1 MVLTRFT
8 KSSVNYFTNI
18 INLHGSLEKYFGITN
33 ENGIEFKT
41 KINIEPLD
49 WVNRFNEPNQF
60 EINLDIIII
69 YNYKNKIYK
78 NKIYKFN
85 NLPLEINSLIA
96 DYYKPNYIHIKI
108 QIKSP
113 GTYPFNPPIWKFI
126 GVKHSLKMNLYEYY
140 KYIVD
145 SHNKIMKHSWS
156 PCITIDRD
164 ILYFISKINNF
175 EYIFNY
181 EE

>member
-1 MVLTRFT
+1 MALSNRGRR
-8 KSSVNYFTNI
+8 VNDFTNI

-41 KINIEPLD
+41 KINIQTLD
-49 WVNRFNEPNQF
+49 GFNQF
-60 EINLDIIII
+60 ELNLDIIII
-69 YNYKNKIYK
+69 NNYKIY
-78 NKIYKFN
+78 NLN
-85 NLPLEINSLIA
+85 NLPLDINSLIA
-96 DYYKPNYIHIKI
+96 SYYTPNYIHLKI

-113 GTYPFNPPIWKFI
+113 GTYPLNPPIWKII

-145 SHNKIMKHSWS
+145 SHNEIMKHSWS
-156 PCITIDRD
+156 PVIKIDAD

-175 EYIFNY
+175 EYLFNY